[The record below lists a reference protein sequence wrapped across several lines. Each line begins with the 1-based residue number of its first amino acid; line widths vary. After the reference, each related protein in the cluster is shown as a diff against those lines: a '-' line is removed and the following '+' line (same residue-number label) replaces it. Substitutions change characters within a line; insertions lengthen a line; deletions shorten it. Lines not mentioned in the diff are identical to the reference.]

1 MGPQVGMG
9 DAASAEGGNRPGGG
23 IGVPIGS
30 PDPLSRYKW
39 WILEGLAILLIA
51 GAALL
56 LKKRSDLIPGS
67 SASQRDIA
75 FEPAPLPTYERSAAP
90 AAAFNTAPGAS
101 NAVLL
106 NILKEELFAIESEKL
121 SGTLSPDE
129 YAKIKIGLEAV
140 LKRALS
146 KK

>member
-1 MGPQVGMG
+1 MGQAGMG
-9 DAASAEGGNRPGGG
+9 DAGSAEGGNRPGGG

-30 PDPLSRYKW
+30 PDPLSKYKW
-39 WILEGLAILLIA
+39 WILAGLAILLIG
-51 GAALL
+51 GAAFL

-67 SASQRDIA
+67 SASQRDVA
-75 FEPAPLPTYERSAAP
+75 FEPRPLPTFERPAVP
-90 AAAFNTAPGAS
+90 AAAFNTAPAS
-101 NAVLL
+101 GNAVLL

-129 YAKIKIGLEAV
+129 YAKIKTGLEAV